1 MLSEFKRK
9 TNIGVGF
16 GWLLLI
22 LGRLLAYGAHAPR
35 QAVGYIVMLLGGGL
49 FIWGCAQYA
58 KAKGQSRYCGALGA
72 LNVIGL
78 LILYFLPDRNKE
90 AAKI

>member
-1 MLSEFKRK
+1 VLSEFKRK

-22 LGRLLAYGAHAPR
+22 LGRLLAHGAQAPR
-35 QAVGYIVMLLGGGL
+35 QAVGYIVML
-49 FIWGCAQYA
+49 
-58 KAKGQSRYCGALGA
+58 LGA